1 MPHSPDLDRLAATV
15 LQPGFDGT
23 TAPAWLLRHLADGL
37 GGVVLFARNIPP
49 SGPSALIAE
58 LRRENPDVIV
68 AVDEEGGSVTRLQA
82 ATGSSWPG
90 NAALGAVDDEDVTER
105 TGTEIGRMLAAAGV
119 TLDYA
124 PDADVNA
131 DPANPVI
138 GIRSFGASADLVA
151 RHTAAWVRGL
161 QGTGVAACAKH
172 FPGHGDTITDSHLA
186 LPTVHASRELL
197 ERRDLPPFRAAVAA
211 GARAVMCG
219 HLLVPALDPELPA
232 SLSRRVLTGLLREE
246 LGFTGLVVTDA
257 IEMRAVAAVH
267 PPERI
272 AVLALAAGADA
283 ICAGITS
290 PGGESVT
297 ALRDGIVRAV
307 HEGGLPE
314 QRLAEAASRVRALA
328 RWHTEATRAAS
339 LDGASGL
346 DPVHGVSRLG
356 LDTARRALRIT
367 PARPARPVLTAPPL
381 VVQMTARPHQAI
393 GDAVPYGPG
402 EALTARLPGT
412 RTVVLGPGHD
422 LPDLP
427 QDSPVVVVTHDAHRH
442 AWMRDVLGE
451 TLHRRPGAVVIET
464 GLPGPASGA
473 VHLATHGDSRVS
485 ALAAAEWLTTS

>member
-1 MPHSPDLDRLAATV
+1 MPHSPDLDRLAAEV
-15 LQPGFDGT
+15 LQVGFGGT
-23 TAPAWLLRHLADGL
+23 TAPDWLLRQLAEGL
-37 GGVVLFARNIPP
+37 GGVVLFARNVPP
-49 SGPSALIAE
+49 DGAAGLITR
-58 LRRENPDVIV
+58 LRSERPEVIV

-82 ATGSSWPG
+82 VSGSSWPG

-105 TGTEIGRMLAAAGV
+105 TAAEIGRMLAATGI

-138 GIRSFGASADLVA
+138 GIRSFGAFAGLVA

-161 QGTGVAACAKH
+161 QSAGVAACAKH

-246 LGFTGLVVTDA
+246 LGFTGMVVTDA
-257 IEMRAVAAVH
+257 IEMRAVAAVY

-297 ALRDGIVRAV
+297 ALRAGIVRAV
-307 HEGGLPE
+307 HDGSLPE
-314 QRLAEAASRVRALA
+314 ERLAEAASRVRALSHRHA
-328 RWHTEATRAAS
+328 ESPGGT
-339 LDGASGL
+339 DGFDVTDG
-346 DPVHGVSRLG
+346 HGFGVSRLG
-356 LDTARRALRIT
+356 LETARQALRVT
-367 PARPARPVLTAPPL
+367 PAGVARPVLAVAPL
-381 VVQMTARPHQAI
+381 VVRMTVRPHQAI
-393 GDAVPYGPG
+393 GEVVQYGPG
-402 EALTARLPGT
+402 EALGERLAGT
-412 RTVVLGPGHD
+412 RTVDLHQGDELPVLPED
-422 LPDLP
+422 R
-427 QDSPVVVVTHDAHRH
+427 PVVIVTHDAHRH
-442 AWMRDVLGE
+442 TWMRDVLAE
-451 TLHRRPGAVVIET
+451 ALRRCPGAVVVET
-464 GLPGPASGA
+464 GLPGPARGA
-473 VHLATHGDSRVS
+473 VYLATHGDSRVS
-485 ALAAAEWLTTS
+485 ALAAADWLTTS